1 MFICQTSQRPWYRS
15 LDFNSAL
22 LEKSR
27 NDQFKQTKMK
37 LNQITKLTRK
47 LNSISPHDRL
57 HFIQSVYNPPPPWT
71 HQSLQPHTW
80 LLSLLVYTCPA
91 WPSHTFLPL
100 LNLYYSYTHIVP
112 QFLLGYLILSCP
124 LSTEAPCCAVWSR
137 LDSNVKEKSKELSS
151 SFPSLRCHFLV
162 LPDWSVPVPIR
173 TYGDNRKQSN

>member
-57 HFIQSVYNPPPPWT
+57 HFIQSVYTPPPTINPSVT
-71 HQSLQPHTW
+71 PAAHQT
-80 LLSLLVYTCPA
+80 TCPA

>member
-57 HFIQSVYNPPPPWT
+57 HFIQSVYNPPPHHEPISHSSRTPNYCLSWFIHVLHDPHILFCHSWT
-71 HQSLQPHTW
+71 FTI
-80 LLSLLVYTCPA
+80 
-91 WPSHTFLPL
+91 
-100 LNLYYSYTHIVP
+100 HIVP

-124 LSTEAPCCAVWSR
+124 LSTEAPRSAVWSH
-137 LDSNVKEKSKELSS
+137 LNSNVKEKSKELSS

-162 LPDWSVPVPIR
+162 LPDCSVPVPIR